1 MSQPNMPV
9 MYSAKYVL
17 IIGQK
22 QKLKRKRETCTRENL
37 MAEMLA
43 ETVPTQRETVRTKE
57 LENKEER
64 IH

>member
-1 MSQPNMPV
+1 MPV
-9 MYSAKYVL
+9 MYSAKDIL

-22 QKLKRKRETCTRENL
+22 EKLKGKRETCAREIL

-43 ETVPTQRETVRTKE
+43 ETVTTQRENIRTKE